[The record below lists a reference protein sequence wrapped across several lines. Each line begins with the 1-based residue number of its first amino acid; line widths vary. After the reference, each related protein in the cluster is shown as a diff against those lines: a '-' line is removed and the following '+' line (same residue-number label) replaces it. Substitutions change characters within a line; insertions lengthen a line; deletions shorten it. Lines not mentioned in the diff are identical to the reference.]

1 MSRTTFALD
10 FPLGQPVVP
19 TMLTRRRRLLPP
31 GAAQLVATGDHLR
44 ADQPLADFSDGPL
57 RHILPAGLAGRVVE
71 SQGGPRQAYVTI
83 EGVVTLLHGII
94 GVGGQVAGALT
105 LLPRGESLAVVQIA
119 PGAVIIFPH
128 QVPLMLM
135 QRAVASGAAGIIA
148 GSASAHELEAFARTD
163 LTAALDGQPSYASL
177 APLTVVL
184 TEGVGAASMSTSTY
198 QLLSQHTHDTVL
210 LDGAT
215 DPRRNLRPEVVL
227 SAPPG
232 AAPQPARADATI
244 RMGAVVSV
252 SAGPRRGAR
261 GTVLYLFEAAQPNA
275 AGLRVPSGSVRLED
289 GSVAT
294 LPLHALDRVG

>member
-1 MSRTTFALD
+1 MPRTTLALD
-10 FPLGQPVVP
+10 FPLGHPVVP
-19 TMLTRRRRLLPP
+19 AVLTRRRRLLPP
-31 GAAQLVATGDHLR
+31 GVATLVAAGDHLR
-44 ADQPLADFSDGPL
+44 AEQPLAELSDGS
-57 RHILPAGLAGRVVE
+57 RRQVLPAGLAGRVVE
-71 SQGGPRQAYVTI
+71 SQGGPRQAYVTV
-83 EGVVTLLHGII
+83 EGVVTLLHGIM
-94 GVGGQVAGALT
+94 GVGGQVAGALA

-148 GSASAHELEAFARTD
+148 GSASARELEAFARTD

-177 APLTVVL
+177 TPLTVVL
-184 TEGVGAASMSTSTY
+184 TEGVGSASMSTSTY
-198 QLLSQHTHDTVL
+198 QLLSQRVHDTVL

-215 DPRRNLRPEVVL
+215 DPRRNLRPEVIL

-232 AAPQPARADATI
+232 VAPQPAPADATI
-244 RMGAVVSV
+244 RKGAVVSV

-261 GTVLYLFEAAQPNA
+261 GTILHIFETAQPNA
-275 AGLRVPSGSVRLED
+275 AGLRVPSASVRLED
-289 GSVAT
+289 GSMAT